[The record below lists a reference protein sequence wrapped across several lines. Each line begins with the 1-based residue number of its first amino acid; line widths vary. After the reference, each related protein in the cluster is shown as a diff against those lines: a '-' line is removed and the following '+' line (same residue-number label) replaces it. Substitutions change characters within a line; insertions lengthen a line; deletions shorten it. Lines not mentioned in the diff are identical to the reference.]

1 MNARTPKA
9 ALWRRPLVVWPVA
22 GLVLVLV
29 AAGLWAFQ
37 PWRLFTT
44 RTVEEP
50 APVAV
55 TAPADPGDGG
65 PDAGVGDGATAGT
78 EGDAEE
84 DARETEPE
92 TEPEPVVL
100 AEGEFVSQEHETSGT
115 VVVLEL
121 SDGTRHVRLEDLAT
135 SDGPDLHVWITDQ
148 EAGGDWFKYRDGRYV
163 ALGELRGTHGSANYE
178 IPADADISG
187 MTSVV
192 IWCDRFSVAFG
203 SAPVGL

>member
-1 MNARTPKA
+1 MNPATEK
-9 ALWRRPLVVWPVA
+9 RPLPRRRLVLWSAA

-44 RTVEEP
+44 RTVDEAPPTAVAASEEDPGPAGTDGSDGTGEADAAEEEP
-50 APVAV
+50 S
-55 TAPADPGDGG
+55 D
-65 PDAGVGDGATAGT
+65 
-78 EGDAEE
+78 
-84 DARETEPE
+84 
-92 TEPEPVVL
+92 EPVVL
-100 AEGEFVSQEHETSGT
+100 GEGGFVTQEHETSGT
-115 VVVLEL
+115 ATVLEL
-121 SDGTRHVRLEDLAT
+121 PDGTRHVRLADLAT

-163 ALGELRGTHGSANYE
+163 ALGELKGTHGDANYE
-178 IPADADISG
+178 IPEDADLDG

-203 SAPVGL
+203 SAPVDL

>member
-1 MNARTPKA
+1 MNTRTPKA
-9 ALWRRPLVVWPVA
+9 ARWRRPLVVLSAA

-50 APVAV
+50 PPVA
-55 TAPADPGDGG
+55 TAAPSDPGDGG
-65 PDAGVGDGATAGT
+65 PDAESGDGAAA
-78 EGDAEE
+78 DAE
-84 DARETEPE
+84 DT
-92 TEPEPVVL
+92 EPVVL
-100 AEGEFVSQEHETSGT
+100 AEGEFVTQEHDTSGT
-115 VVVLEL
+115 VTVLEL
-121 SDGTRHVRLEDLAT
+121 PDGSRHVRLEDLAT

-163 ALGELRGTHGSANYE
+163 ALGGLKGTHGSANYE

-203 SAPVGL
+203 SAPVEL

>member
-9 ALWRRPLVVWPVA
+9 GRWRRPLVLWPVA

-50 APVAV
+50 PPAAASAPS
-55 TAPADPGDGG
+55 APDGEGRANGEDGEDRDGG
-65 PDAGVGDGATAGT
+65 EAGG
-78 EGDAEE
+78 
-84 DARETEPE
+84 ET
-92 TEPEPVVL
+92 EPVVL
-100 AEGEFVSQEHETSGT
+100 AGGEFITQEHDTSGT
-115 VVVLEL
+115 VTVLEL
-121 SDGTRHVRLEDLAT
+121 PDGSRHVRLEDLAT

-148 EAGGDWFKYRDGRYV
+148 EAGGDWSKYRDGRYV
-163 ALGELRGTHGSANYE
+163 ALGELKGTHGSANYE

-203 SAPVGL
+203 SAPVDL

>member
-1 MNARTPKA
+1 MNTRTPKA
-9 ALWRRPLVVWPVA
+9 AWWRRPLVVWPVA

-29 AAGLWAFQ
+29 ATGLWAFQ

-50 APVAV
+50 PPVAV
-55 TAPADPGDGG
+55 AAPSDSDGEGRADDG
-65 PDAGVGDGATAGT
+65 GDGAEDGASAG
-78 EGDAEE
+78 AEE
-84 DARETEPE
+84 EETA
-92 TEPEPVVL
+92 PVVL
-100 AEGEFVSQEHETSGT
+100 AEGEFVTQEHDTSGT
-115 VVVLEL
+115 VTVLEL
-121 SDGTRHVRLEDLAT
+121 SDGSRHVRVEDLAT

-203 SAPVGL
+203 SAPVEL

>member
-9 ALWRRPLVVWPVA
+9 AWWRRPLVVWPVA

-29 AAGLWAFQ
+29 AAGLWATQ

-50 APVAV
+50 PPVAAAAA
-55 TAPADPGDGG
+55 APSDPDDGG
-65 PDAGVGDGATAGT
+65 PDAEDGASAGT
-78 EGDAEE
+78 EEAE
-84 DARETEPE
+84 T
-92 TEPEPVVL
+92 EPVVL
-100 AEGEFVSQEHETSGT
+100 AEGEFVSQEHGTSGT
-115 VVVLEL
+115 VAVLEL
-121 SDGTRHVRLEDLAT
+121 SDGSRHVRFEDLAT

-203 SAPVGL
+203 SAPVAL

>member
-1 MNARTPKA
+1 MNTRTPKA

-50 APVAV
+50 PPVAV
-55 TAPADPGDGG
+55 TAPSDPGDGG
-65 PDAGVGDGATAGT
+65 PEAEGGDGAAA
-78 EGDAEE
+78 DAEE
-84 DARETEPE
+84 PG

-100 AEGEFVSQEHETSGT
+100 AEGEFVSQEHDTSGT
-115 VVVLEL
+115 VTVLEL
-121 SDGTRHVRLEDLAT
+121 PDGSRHVRLEDLAT